1 MEKLVSV
8 ICTVKNGETTIS
20 ETIESVLSQTFQ
32 NIELII
38 IDDGSTDR
46 TKNILESYKSLDD
59 RVKPYYSGGI
69 GRSPALNKA
78 IQLSMGDF
86 IANIDADDLMHP
98 RKIELQVKAFKKK
111 HDYFLIA
118 TESLL
123 IYDDN
128 IPLWDNDIN
137 NEVVADVNQNILIRN
152 TISHPSVM
160 MNKDLL
166 ISLGGYNESRQNMV
180 DYELWLRA
188 FSNNHKMGII
198 NEKLTAKRIH
208 SNQSFENKKRLGYTI
223 SAMKLQLSYI
233 LKNLKYFYYL
243 PFPIISFVLAQLPF
257 KTRKKISNL
266 LFG

>member
-20 ETIESVLSQTFQ
+20 ETIESVLNQTFK

-46 TKNILESYKSLDD
+46 TKNILERYKSLDD

-78 IQLSMGDF
+78 IQLSEGDF

-111 HDYFLIA
+111 RGYFLIA
-118 TESLL
+118 TDSLL
-123 IYDDN
+123 IYDAN
-128 IPLWDNDIN
+128 KPLWDNDVKSV
-137 NEVVADVNQNILIRN
+137 VVADVNQSILIRN
-152 TISHPSVM
+152 RISHPSVM

-166 ISLGGYNESRQNMV
+166 VSLGGYNESRQNMV
-180 DYELWLRA
+180 DYDLWLRA
-188 FSNNHKMGII
+188 FSNNLKMGILK
-198 NEKLTAKRIH
+198 EKLTAKRIH
-208 SNQSFENKKRLGYTI
+208 SNQSFENKKRLSYTF
-223 SAMKLQLSYI
+223 SAMKLQLSFI
-233 LKNLKYFYYL
+233 MKNTIYLYYL

-257 KTRKKISNL
+257 KIRRKISK
-266 LFG
+266 